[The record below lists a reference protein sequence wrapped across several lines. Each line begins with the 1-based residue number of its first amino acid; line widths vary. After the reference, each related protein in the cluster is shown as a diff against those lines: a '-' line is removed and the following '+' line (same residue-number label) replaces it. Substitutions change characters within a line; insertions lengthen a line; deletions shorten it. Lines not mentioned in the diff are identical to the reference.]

1 MVEKLSL
8 NTKKMMTQTKKTTK
22 KQEDER
28 KVIFVKSDKKL
39 DSKTLIDL
47 INIVLNSKS
56 KGLLIFEL
64 FILLL
69 IIAWIIALIKYFFF

>member
-1 MVEKLSL
+1 MNFLKLI
-8 NTKKMMTQTKKTTK
+8 KKMMTQKKKNK

-28 KVIFVKSDKKL
+28 EMIVEYWNKPL
-39 DSKTLIDL
+39 DSKTLIKL

-56 KGLLIFEL
+56 KGILFLEI

-69 IIAWIIALIKYFFF
+69 IIAWIIALVKYFLF

>member
-1 MVEKLSL
+1 
-8 NTKKMMTQTKKTTK
+8 MTQKKKNK

-28 KVIFVKSDKKL
+28 EMIVEYWNKPL
-39 DSKTLIDL
+39 DSKTLIKL

-56 KGLLIFEL
+56 KGILFLEI

-69 IIAWIIALIKYFFF
+69 IIAWIIALVKYFLF

>member
-1 MVEKLSL
+1 
-8 NTKKMMTQTKKTTK
+8 MTQKKKNK

-28 KVIFVKSDKKL
+28 EFIFVKSDKKL

-47 INIVLNSKS
+47 VNIVLNSKS
-56 KGLLIFEL
+56 KGILFLEI

-69 IIAWIIALIKYFFF
+69 IIAWIVALVKYLLF

>member
-1 MVEKLSL
+1 MI
-8 NTKKMMTQTKKTTK
+8 TKKTTK

-28 KVIFVKSDKKL
+28 EVIFVKSDKKL

-56 KGLLIFEL
+56 KGILIFEL

-69 IIAWIIALIKYFFF
+69 IIAWIMALIKYFFF

>member
-1 MVEKLSL
+1 
-8 NTKKMMTQTKKTTK
+8 MTTKKTTK

-28 KVIFVKSDKKL
+28 EVIFVKSEKKL

-56 KGLLIFEL
+56 KGLLVFEL

-69 IIAWIIALIKYFFF
+69 IIALIMALIKYFFF

>member
-1 MVEKLSL
+1 MI
-8 NTKKMMTQTKKTTK
+8 TKKTTK

-28 KVIFVKSDKKL
+28 EVIFVKSDKKL

-56 KGLLIFEL
+56 KGLLVFEL

-69 IIAWIIALIKYFFF
+69 IIAWIMALIKYFFF

>member
-1 MVEKLSL
+1 
-8 NTKKMMTQTKKTTK
+8 MTTKKTTK

-28 KVIFVKSDKKL
+28 EVIFIKSDKKL

-56 KGLLIFEL
+56 KGLLVFEL

-69 IIAWIIALIKYFFF
+69 IIAWIMALIKYFFF

>member
-1 MVEKLSL
+1 MNFLKLI
-8 NTKKMMTQTKKTTK
+8 KKMMTQKKKNK

-28 KVIFVKSDKKL
+28 EFIFVKSDKKL

-47 INIVLNSKS
+47 VNLVLNSKS
-56 KGLLIFEL
+56 KGILFLEI

-69 IIAWIIALIKYFFF
+69 IIAWIMALVKYLLF

>member
-1 MVEKLSL
+1 
-8 NTKKMMTQTKKTTK
+8 MTQTKKTTK

-56 KGLLIFEL
+56 KGILFLEL

-69 IIAWIIALIKYFFF
+69 IMALIIALVKYFFF